1 MKLVLNGKEQEV
13 PDRISARGLL
23 DVLGLRPEAVVV
35 ERNEQAIPR
44 SRLAEVALAPGDQV
58 EIIQAIAGG

>member
-1 MKLVLNGKEQEV
+1 MKLVLNGKEREV
-13 PDRISARGLL
+13 PDRISAGGLL
-23 DVLGLRPEAVVV
+23 EVLGLKPEAVVV
-35 ERNEQAIPR
+35 ERNEQVIPR

>member
-1 MKLVLNGKEQEV
+1 MKLVVNGKERDV
-13 PDRISARGLL
+13 PDRISASGLL
-23 DVLGLRPEAVVV
+23 EVLGLKPEAVVV
-35 ERNEQAIPR
+35 EHNEQVIPR

>member
-1 MKLVLNGKEQEV
+1 MKLLLNGKEREV

-35 ERNEQAIPR
+35 ERNEEVILR
-44 SRLAEVALAPGDQV
+44 SRLDEVALAPGDQV
-58 EIIQAIAGG
+58 EIIHAIAGG